1 MGYHPRIKSHR
12 GEKPF
17 REKNK
22 NKKRSHSHFG
32 RPTEENKHTTTKK
45 EMSEGTLK
53 RLHMLGN
60 QKFGSSPFSQHF
72 ERWLTSVEAVLDEFE
87 SHPNIGAD
95 EQYLKER
102 SQSLAIIKL
111 QLEDRHKKEAL
122 LEQEIKNLSYC
133 RSRIQQINIEYV
145 TANIAIRNRKNR
157 EIKRLNSTINHLKI
171 EQEKVIQMK
180 TGFFQGFSRKNRE
193 QREIAII
200 EELSDKQ
207 RELELATLDLKIE
220 QKNLL
225 DEYEKKREPM
235 LEQIKIFQKKTKEIE
250 TDDSLEERW
259 FACEALI
266 DAVNTF
272 LQRKAAQ
279 TI

>member
-1 MGYHPRIKSHR
+1 MNI
-12 GEKPF
+12 F
-17 REKNK
+17 LEKNK
-22 NKKRSHSHFG
+22 
-32 RPTEENKHTTTKK
+32 
-45 EMSEGTLK
+45 
-53 RLHMLGN
+53 
-60 QKFGSSPFSQHF
+60 
-72 ERWLTSVEAVLDEFE
+72 
-87 SHPNIGAD
+87 
-95 EQYLKER
+95 
-102 SQSLAIIKL
+102 
-111 QLEDRHKKEAL
+111 
-122 LEQEIKNLSYC
+122 
-133 RSRIQQINIEYV
+133 
-145 TANIAIRNRKNR
+145 
-157 EIKRLNSTINHLKI
+157 
-171 EQEKVIQMK
+171 KVIQMK